1 MIKQRKNKWKREGDG
16 GKKLG
21 VREERERRGGEKEK
35 SDLSAR
41 GSIEVWVRAAVVLPD
56 PGGWR

>member
-1 MIKQRKNKWKREGDG
+1 MGRSCG
-16 GKKLG
+16 G
-21 VREERERRGGEKEK
+21 RRERERRGGEKEK

-41 GSIEVWVRAAVVLPD
+41 GSIEVWLRAAVVLPD